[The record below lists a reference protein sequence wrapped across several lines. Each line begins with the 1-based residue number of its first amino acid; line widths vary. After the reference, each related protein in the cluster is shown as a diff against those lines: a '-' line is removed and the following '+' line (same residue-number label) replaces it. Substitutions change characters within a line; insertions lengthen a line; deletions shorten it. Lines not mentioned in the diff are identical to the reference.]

1 MTNSE
6 YIFKS
11 RCFHIKFYD
20 QLMSIKTTKTLTYIE
35 EVLHFWTQE
44 NVTTVL
50 YLSQKIQTAH

>member
-20 QLMSIKTTKTLTYIE
+20 QLMRIKTTKTLTYIE

-50 YLSQKIQTAH
+50 YLSQKI